1 MGSSRR
7 PRRVIK
13 KLRSAFPAEWH
24 SDKSNQ
30 AEPGQYAVKNQRD
43 WEKLWKAAF
52 GHMEPLPKIPKL
64 PQGKMAIAIFTGK
77 SDKRARI
84 SVSAIQ
90 EGPGKT
96 IVHWQNNDNVQ
107 HHKHDEG
114 KTFQSCLLKLID
126 KSTNKVVFSEKPS
139 IEQTPP
145 AAAHNPQRKGPRLL

>member
-30 AEPGQYAVKNQRD
+30 SEPGQYAVKNQRD

-64 PQGKMAIAIFTGK
+64 PPGKMAIAIFAGK
-77 SDKRARI
+77 TDKRARI
-84 SVSAIQ
+84 SVTAIN

-96 IVHWQNNDNVQ
+96 IVHWQSNDNVQ
-107 HHKHDEG
+107 KNDEG

-126 KSTNKVVFSEKPS
+126 KTTNKVVFTEKPS
-139 IEQTPP
+139 IEQPAPP
-145 AAAHNPQRKGPRLL
+145 VPPKGPRPV